1 MNKKKGLMQVE
12 LVDERIAE
20 IFKTQSKFDVVYAD
34 PPWDINQKGRY
45 GAINHYR
52 LMHLKDIMAMP
63 VDEMTNN
70 DAVLF
75 LWIVGGPAGR
85 KAGEAVMKAWGFEL
99 KADFDWIKP
108 RMGLGNIVRHARETM
123 LIGIKGKPV
132 LDFRGQQD
140 WEFWPLQEH
149 SHKPEEAYA
158 VIERLYQ
165 DRKYL
170 ELFARKRPTNPSWYI
185 WGDEAEGGSDIVIP
199 GFPVP
204 AYSGRIT
211 EEVKTSDESQNTNDR
226 SISAEPEKEA

>member
-1 MNKKKGLMQVE
+1 MNRKDNIKQVKIPATRIEE
-12 LVDERIAE
+12 LS
-20 IFKTQSKFDVVYAD
+20 KNQTKFDVVYAD

-45 GAINHYR
+45 GAINHYG
-52 LMHLKDIMAMP
+52 LMPLKDIMAMP
-63 VDEMTNN
+63 VKDMTAE

-85 KAGEAVMKAWGFEL
+85 RAGEKVMEAWGFDL

-123 LIGIKGKPV
+123 LIGTKGKPNH
-132 LDFRGQQD
+132 DFRGQQD

-165 DRKYL
+165 NRSYL
-170 ELFARKRPTNPSWYI
+170 ELFARKRPTNPNWYI

-199 GFPVP
+199 SYPVP
-204 AYSGRIT
+204 AYSDR
-211 EEVKTSDESQNTNDR
+211 VNLNTSD
-226 SISAEPEKEA
+226 AGKED